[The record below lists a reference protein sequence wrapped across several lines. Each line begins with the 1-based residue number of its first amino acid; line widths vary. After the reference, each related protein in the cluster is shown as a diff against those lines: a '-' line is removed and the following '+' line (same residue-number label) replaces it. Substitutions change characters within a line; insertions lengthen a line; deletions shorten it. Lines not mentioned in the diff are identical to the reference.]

1 MIINYIKI
9 IMFTTLLL
17 LLYPPLK
24 GFSHSLDTYV
34 CKPLPAALQGVRYM
48 KRVVIKNYG
57 ALEAFLSCF

>member
-1 MIINYIKI
+1 
-9 IMFTTLLL
+9 MFTTLHVQ
-17 LLYPPLK
+17 LYPPLK